1 MVKKLSIRK
10 CKTNFTESSWDDD
23 NYTDRDIYYTEEYTD
38 YLECNI
44 TLTVATFTESINI
57 IREYII
63 DEVLHSRDCNRIS
76 KNNYNLFKRRY
87 KLIDLDGDPYLF
99 DGQGVVDLV
108 VRFSV
113 DANGEYDF
121 DEYGFDEA
129 IEEIQKYLL

>member
-1 MVKKLSIRK
+1 MKLIIREE
-10 CKTNFTESSWDDD
+10 FDDD
-23 NYTDRDIYYTEEYTD
+23 EYRDPDGYYTEEYTD
-38 YLECNI
+38 YLECSI
-44 TLTVATFTESINI
+44 TLTVATFTESISA

-76 KNNYNLFKRRY
+76 LHDY
-87 KLIDLDGDPYLF
+87 KLIERNIELVSLDGDPYMF

-121 DEYGFDEA
+121 NEYGFDEA
-129 IEEIQKYLL
+129 IEEIQRYLRDERFV